1 MAIEYNRTMKIK
13 YEHDERLDKK
23 KEAKLAQQLQNK
35 GLNMIDSYWS
45 EVPEYGYNS
54 ITKKTSRYGI
64 YIEDELIF
72 DVKYI
77 STANEIVEGL
87 SNKFDDVC
95 TDRIV
100 SETTKKDWVEPK
112 GDYLLPNFDEYSPYK
127 PTYVD
132 FEPYESSIFD
142 FKEIERDCRI
152 TLDNGVQIRIRLDNT
167 YNGIQITF
175 TTFWFCETVQ
185 RKEAIE
191 EHMVNFPLE
200 ILGKVQSVVEKVLKT
215 KQFGYDVENVEIDCN
230 FKAITLNESK
240 CTPDIV
246 KMTREARKNG
256 N

>member
-23 KEAKLAQQLQNK
+23 NEARLAQQLQNK
-35 GLNMIDSYWS
+35 GLNMFDKYWG
-45 EVPEYGYNS
+45 EVPEYGYNL
-54 ITKKTSRYGI
+54 ITKKTTRFGI
-64 YIEDELIF
+64 YIDDELVF
-72 DVKYI
+72 DVNYK

-87 SNKFDDVC
+87 SNKFDNVS
-95 TDRIV
+95 TDKV
-100 SETTKKDWVEPK
+100 VNETTKKDWVKPK
-112 GDYLLPNFDEYSPYK
+112 GHYLLPHFQEDYNYLPIYNVDK
-127 PTYVD
+127 P
-132 FEPYESSIFD
+132 SIFD
-142 FKEIERDCRI
+142 FLKITRDCKI
-152 TLDNGVQIRIRLDNT
+152 ELDNGVQIKIALENNYD
-167 YNGIQITF
+167 GMQLTF

-200 ILGKVQSVVEKVLKT
+200 ILGKVQSVVERVLKT
-215 KQFGYDVENVEIDCN
+215 KQFGYNVEDVEIDCN

-246 KMTREARKNG
+246 KMTREARKNE

>member
-13 YEHDERLDKK
+13 YGHDERLNKK
-23 KEAKLAQQLQNK
+23 NEARLAQQLQNK

-45 EVPEYGYNS
+45 AIPEYGYTS
-54 ITKKTSRYGI
+54 ITKKTTRHEI
-64 YIEDELIF
+64 YIDNGLIF

-77 STANEIVEGL
+77 SLAEEIVEGL
-87 SNKFDDVC
+87 SSKFDNLN
-95 TDRIV
+95 TDRV
-100 SETTKKDWVEPK
+100 ENETTKKDWVEPR
-112 GDYLLPNFDEYSPYK
+112 GNCLLPMFSEDYPYT

-142 FKEIERDCRI
+142 FKEIERDCKI
-152 TLDNGVQIRIRLDNT
+152 TLDNGVQIRIRLENNYDCM
-167 YNGIQITF
+167 QLTF

-191 EHMVNFPLE
+191 ENMVAFPLE
-200 ILGKVQSVVEKVLKT
+200 ILGKVQSVVERVLKT
-215 KQFGYDVENVEIDCN
+215 KQFGYDVDNVDIDCN

-246 KMTREARKNG
+246 KMTREARNQ
-256 N
+256 

>member
-23 KEAKLAQQLQNK
+23 NEARLAQQLQNK
-35 GLNMIDSYWS
+35 GLNMMETYWS
-45 EVPEYGYNS
+45 EVPEYGYTL
-54 ITKKTSRYGI
+54 ITKKTTRYGI
-64 YIEDELIF
+64 YMDDELVF
-72 DVKYI
+72 DVHYL

-87 SNKFDDVC
+87 SNKFDNVS
-95 TDRIV
+95 TDKV
-100 SETTKKDWVEPK
+100 VNETTKKDWVATS
-112 GDYLLPNFDEYSPYK
+112 GCYLLPNFDEYSPFK
-127 PTYVD
+127 PL
-132 FEPYESSIFD
+132 YEDVTDKPSLFD
-142 FKEIERDCRI
+142 FNEIERDCKI
-152 TLDNGVQIRIRLDNT
+152 TLDNGVQIRIALENN
-167 YNGIQITF
+167 YNGMQLTF
-175 TTFWFCETVQ
+175 TTFWHCETVQ

-191 EHMVNFPLE
+191 EHMVKFPLE
-200 ILGKVQSVVEKVLKT
+200 ILGKVQSVVERVLKT

>member
-13 YEHDERLDKK
+13 YEHDERLNKK

-35 GLNMIDSYWS
+35 GLNLIDSYWS
-45 EVPEYGYNS
+45 EVPDFGYNL
-54 ITKKTSRYGI
+54 ITKKTPRYGI
-64 YIEDELIF
+64 YIDDELIF
-72 DVKYI
+72 SVRYQ

-87 SNKFDDVC
+87 TNKFDNVS

-100 SETTKKDWVEPK
+100 SETTKKEWVEPK
-112 GDYLLPNFDEYSPYK
+112 GSYLLPNFDEYYPYK
-127 PTYVD
+127 PLYEDVTD
-132 FEPYESSIFD
+132 EPSIFD
-142 FKEIERDCRI
+142 FKEIVRDCKI
-152 TLDNGVQIRIRLDNT
+152 TLDNGVRVRIRLENNYD
-167 YNGIQITF
+167 GIELTF

-191 EHMVNFPLE
+191 ENMVNFPLE
-200 ILGKVQSVVEKVLKT
+200 ILGKVQNVVERVLKT
-215 KQFGYDVENVEIDCN
+215 KQFGYNVEDVEIDCN

>member
-13 YEHDERLDKK
+13 YEHDERLNKK

-35 GLNMIDSYWS
+35 GLNLIDSYWS
-45 EVPEYGYNS
+45 EVPDFGYNL

-64 YIEDELIF
+64 YMDDELVF
-72 DVKYI
+72 DVQYK

-87 SNKFDDVC
+87 SNKFENVS
-95 TDRIV
+95 TDIII
-100 SETTKKDWVEPK
+100 SETTRKDWVEPK

-127 PTYVD
+127 PL
-132 FEPYESSIFD
+132 YEDVTDKPSIFD
-142 FKEIERDCRI
+142 FKEIERDCKI

-167 YNGIQITF
+167 YNGIQLTF
-175 TTFWFCETVQ
+175 TTFWYCETVQ
-185 RKEAIE
+185 RKESIE

-200 ILGKVQSVVEKVLKT
+200 ILGKVQSVVERVLKT
-215 KQFGYDVENVEIDCN
+215 KQFGYDVEDVEIDCN

-246 KMTREARKNG
+246 RITREARNNG